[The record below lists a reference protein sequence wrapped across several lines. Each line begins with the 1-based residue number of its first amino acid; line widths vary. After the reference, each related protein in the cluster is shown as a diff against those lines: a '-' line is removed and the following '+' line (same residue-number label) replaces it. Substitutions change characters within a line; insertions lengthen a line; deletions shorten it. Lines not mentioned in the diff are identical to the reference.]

1 MGYRT
6 VVVLSNDQASTWEKD
21 PKLGEKI
28 AHAMNF
34 AMGTMTDEDK
44 RNAHFGYG
52 RVVECA
58 HADLNTL
65 AMLNNYGMDTL
76 GHGSWLRGQ
85 EPDAAMLEL
94 LKSAADRMG
103 FTLTKKRTPKAQTVK
118 KVLAQL
124 NGV

>member
-6 VVVLSNDQASTWEKD
+6 VVVLSNDQASAWEKD

-34 AMGTMTDEDK
+34 AMGTMNEDDK
-44 RNAHFGYG
+44 RHAHFGYG

-65 AMLNNYGMDTL
+65 AMLNNYGMTTL
-76 GHGSWLRGQ
+76 GHGSWRQGQ
-85 EPDAAMLEL
+85 EHDAAMLDL
-94 LKSAADRMG
+94 LKSAADRLG
-103 FTLTKKRTPKAQTVK
+103 FTLTKKRGPKAK
-118 KVLAQL
+118 KAKPVAASQ
-124 NGV
+124 GI